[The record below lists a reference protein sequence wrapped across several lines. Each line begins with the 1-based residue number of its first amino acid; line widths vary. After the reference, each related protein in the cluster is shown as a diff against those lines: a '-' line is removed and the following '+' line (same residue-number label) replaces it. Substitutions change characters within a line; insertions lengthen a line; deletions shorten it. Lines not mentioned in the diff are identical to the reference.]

1 MIMKNKNNKRFSQL
15 MKLMR
20 MVNHGIFVYPT
31 EPQQALYNRLHK
43 ILLFGVY
50 GITDRKMAKERG

>member
-1 MIMKNKNNKRFSQL
+1 MVMKNSKRFGQL

-20 MVNHGIFVYPT
+20 MVNHGIFVCPT

-43 ILLFGVY
+43 VLLFGVY
-50 GITDRKMAKERG
+50 GTDRQMAKERD

>member
-1 MIMKNKNNKRFSQL
+1 MVMKNRNSKRFGQL

-20 MVNHGIFVYPT
+20 MVNHGIFVCPT
-31 EPQQALYNRLHK
+31 EPQQVLYNRLHK

-50 GITDRKMAKERG
+50 GITDRQMAKERE